1 MANALKTEVPQN
13 CIRWS
18 REVGAGFL
26 GRNGEGACSGVEL
39 YAYHRVSGP
48 AAGRGVQITPF
59 TGKGDRA
66 RAFIEVPNQNLRDL
80 IKALTLIADEQG
92 L

>member
-1 MANALKTEVPQN
+1 MGQVTKTEVPQN

-26 GRNGEGACSGVEL
+26 GRNGEGACTGVEL
-39 YAYHRVSGP
+39 YPYHRNTGP
-48 AAGRGVQITPF
+48 AAGKGVQITPF

-66 RAFIEVPNQNLRDL
+66 RAFIEVPNQNLRQL
-80 IKALTLIADEQG
+80 IDALTAIAEEQG